1 MIYAQLYIMLILAF
15 LLVFTIL
22 RGVLSTIVDY
32 ILNSSSRK
40 KRRKGQT
47 IKEWLLYSKYRD
59 IIPNKFLVIYLS
71 LFIYLFVQLLA
82 LTIILL
88 LGLNYNSA
96 RIITSITLIPHF
108 ILSFIILIMFHDSKS
123 PNKIN
128 VARRV
133 CKKHGNKKQK

>member
-1 MIYAQLYIMLILAF
+1 MLILAF